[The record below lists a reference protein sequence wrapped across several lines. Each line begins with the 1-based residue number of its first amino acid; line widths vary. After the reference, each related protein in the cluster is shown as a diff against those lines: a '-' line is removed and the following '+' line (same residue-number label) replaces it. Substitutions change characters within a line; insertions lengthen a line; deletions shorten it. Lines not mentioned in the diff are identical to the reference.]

1 VMFWTCGHYFI
12 LIVEAMFQRN
22 LTFNPLWV
30 FEFLLQHLE
39 HEELEIY
46 ESWIE
51 QIIMQ
56 IEHHVVK

>member
-1 VMFWTCGHYFI
+1 MQ
-12 LIVEAMFQRN
+12 AKRQRN
-22 LTFNPLWV
+22 STFNPLWA

-46 ESWIE
+46 ESWME

>member
-1 VMFWTCGHYFI
+1 MS
-12 LIVEAMFQRN
+12 AKRQRN